1 MSDQARLRRRIASLE
16 RLQAQR
22 ITLIEQKKECLDL
35 LIANKALEISNLKA
49 MLTIREVVG

>member
-22 ITLIEQKKECLDL
+22 IALVEQKKDDLDRV
-35 LIANKALEISNLKA
+35 IADKARELDNLRA
-49 MLTIREVVG
+49 QLTIGVVA

>member
-22 ITLIEQKKECLDL
+22 IALVEEKKEYLDL
-35 LIANKALEISNLKA
+35 VVADKQLEIDNLKI
-49 MLTIREVVG
+49 MLTIRAAG

>member
-22 ITLIEQKKECLDL
+22 IELAAAQKNLLDAVVDKEQRKID
-35 LIANKALEISNLKA
+35 NLKA
-49 MLTIREVVG
+49 QQTIGVVR